1 MLTISYSLIW
11 KQAAGSRN
19 DLRLKRKFYIA
30 PPADEHV
37 SSSNCEMVARVDVLY
52 SANLAPPS
60 WVHVYRAVTCTSV
73 RTQAASIAYMFPH
86 HINMMTQWTAL
97 RILNAR
103 TRCLKYET
111 CLQNITVPPHFISNS
126 TMCVGDCDGGVV
138 VVCDGGID
146 HNVTKKPPPNKV
158 SVIISFIL
166 PHICLIFILL
176 SWLYYHIRPK

>member
-1 MLTISYSLIW
+1 MRFETKWYVHPPCIYISCQYYYTIMLTISYSLIW

-19 DLRLKRKFYIA
+19 DLRLKRKFNIA

-111 CLQNITVPPHFISNS
+111 CLQNITVPPTSYPTPRCVS
-126 TMCVGDCDGGVV
+126 TT
-138 VVCDGGID
+138 
-146 HNVTKKPPPNKV
+146 VTV
-158 SVIISFIL
+158 E
-166 PHICLIFILL
+166 
-176 SWLYYHIRPK
+176 